1 MTIQIDVNDDVLR
14 QLGEERL
21 RQMIQDKVHAE
32 EFRLAADSIK
42 QDMDI
47 AANQGV
53 DWNNEFDRARQDAW
67 EEYKQKRNWQ

>member
-1 MTIQIDVNDDVLR
+1 MTIQIDVNDNVLR

-32 EFRLAADSIK
+32 EFRLAADGIK
-42 QDMDI
+42 QAMDI

-53 DWNNEFDRARQDAW
+53 DWNAEFERAREDAW
-67 EEYKQKRNWQ
+67 KEYKQKRSWQ